1 LKKEKTKPV
10 PSQDFQNV
18 CLWYKMEFTNFSFE
32 AVRDNLLKILE
43 GKLSEH
49 LPEYYAMTVGII
61 CIYARPFTNNF
72 PVGKLSEEIVPPEFK
87 AVHENIMK
95 MRQTLFA
102 HAQASLTAGK
112 DDYPNEVVIEH
123 DGTIPRIC
131 VSRAAVKTVVLE
143 RMVPLVE
150 SLIEKTGYHRSKFAK
165 KFAKTVRSLGEG
177 EFRLNVQDPNAP
189 LFVPLTEEEKLVRKK
204 KRSAFD
210 FSTNL

>member
-10 PSQDFQNV
+10 PSQEFQDV
-18 CLWYKMEFTNFSFE
+18 CTWYQMEVANFSFE
-32 AVRDNLLKILE
+32 SVRDNLMKILE
-43 GKLSEH
+43 GKLSER
-49 LPEYYAMTVGII
+49 LPEYYAITVGLI

-72 PVGKLSEEIVPPEFK
+72 PVGELPEEIIPAEFK
-87 AVHENIMK
+87 SLHKNIMK
-95 MRQTLFA
+95 MRHTLFA
-102 HAQASLTAGK
+102 HAQASLTVGK

-150 SLIEKTGYHRSKFAK
+150 ALIEKTSWHRSKFAK
-165 KFAKTVRSLGEG
+165 KYSKTVRNLGKG
-177 EFRLNVQDPNAP
+177 EFRLNVTDPNAP
-189 LFVPLTEEEKLVRKK
+189 IFVRLSKGEKFVRKK

-210 FSTNL
+210 FSTVL